1 MINSRTIIEGV
12 RPILCTEVG
21 MKDYKKILQ
30 LDSEGKS
37 KNEISQCLGY
47 QWRTVNDILKKAEEA
62 KVTYEQ
68 AKLLDNRALQKRIN
82 KPRKTDVG
90 YLEFD
95 LEYLHREL
103 ADPHVTM
110 QQLYDEYQQ
119 QAESLQ
125 KKAYSKS
132 QFSKKYQDFTTEK
145 KVSGHVKSKPGKR
158 LELDFAGDVLSYF
171 DRSMNKFIQVVLF
184 VATLSFSKLVYVEAI
199 LNQGAIC
206 FALALKNALD
216 FFRGQ
221 TTVVVVDNTKAAIIL
236 HVRYE
241 VAQLHSLMEDMSRH
255 YGFTVVAAPP
265 RKPKFKN
272 VVEASVHYSYID
284 IIAPLR
290 HNQYYSLE
298 TLNEGLWVEMGRF
311 NGRPFQEHPEWTRA
325 SLFLHEEA
333 ETLRALPDSPYEVR
347 QISKAQVRK
356 NSHVKCKTDGY
367 YYSVPFHYMHQ
378 QVFIKLGR
386 GDVQIYEA
394 DGDKI
399 GPFIYTHPRGSHR
412 FDFYVTENSHLPS
425 YIVDYVN
432 RDENQLLYKAGMAG
446 PSTYE
451 VVRRFFDHAE
461 SQQEAPEKYYETCA
475 GVVHLSERK
484 RDGRRVG
491 EELLEEAC
499 SQLCIQFPSH
509 AVLIRY
515 TRIKQK
521 LDDLCERQE
530 KKARAEDLRQL
541 LFEPDTFMDAELGL
555 GFGEGDDEQ

>member
-1 MINSRTIIEGV
+1 
-12 RPILCTEVG
+12 

-171 DRSMNKFIQVVLF
+171 DRSMNKFIQVVIF

-298 TLNEGLWVEMGRF
+298 TLNEGLWEEMGRF

>member
-171 DRSMNKFIQVVLF
+171 DRSMNKFIQVVIF

-221 TTVVVVDNTKAAIIL
+221 TTIVVVDNTKAAIIL

-298 TLNEGLWVEMGRF
+298 TLNEGLWEEMGRF

>member
-1 MINSRTIIEGV
+1 
-12 RPILCTEVG
+12 

-298 TLNEGLWVEMGRF
+298 TLNEGLWEEMGRF

>member
-1 MINSRTIIEGV
+1 
-12 RPILCTEVG
+12 

-30 LDSEGKS
+30 LNSEGKS

-47 QWRTVNDILKKAEEA
+47 QWRTVSDILKKAEEA
-62 KVTYEQ
+62 NVTYEQ
-68 AKLLDNRALQKRIN
+68 AKLLDNKTLQKRIT
-82 KPRKTDVG
+82 KPRKTADD

-103 ADPHVTM
+103 ADSHVTI
-110 QQLYDEYQQ
+110 QQLYEEYQQ
-119 QAESLQ
+119 QAENLQ

-132 QFSKKYQDFTTEK
+132 QFPKKYQDFTTDK
-145 KVSGHVKSKPGKR
+145 KVSGHVKSKPGRK
-158 LELDFAGDVLSYF
+158 LELDFAGDELSFF
-171 DRSMNKFIQVVLF
+171 DRSIGKFIQVILF

-199 LNQGAIC
+199 INQGAIC

-221 TTVVVVDNTKAAIIL
+221 TAVVVVDNTKAAIIL
-236 HVRYE
+236 HVKYE
-241 VAQLHSLMEDMSRH
+241 VAQLHSLMEDMSHH

-298 TLNEGLWVEMGRF
+298 TLNEGLWEEMGKF
-311 NGRPFQEHPEWTRA
+311 NDRPFKEHPEWTRT
-325 SLFLHEEA
+325 SLFLQEEA
-333 ETLRALPDSPYEVR
+333 EILRALPDSPYEVR

-386 GDVQIYEA
+386 SDVQIYEA
-394 DGDKI
+394 DGDRI
-399 GPFIYTHPRGSHR
+399 GPIIFIHPRGSHR

-475 GVVHLSERK
+475 GVVHLSDRK
-484 RDGRRVG
+484 RNGRRVG
-491 EELLEEAC
+491 ENLLEEAC
-499 SQLCIQFPSH
+499 NQLCIQFPSH

-515 TRIKQK
+515 TRIRQRI
-521 LDDLCERQE
+521 DELCERQE
-530 KKARAEDLRQL
+530 EKARAEDLHQL
-541 LFEPDTFMDAELGL
+541 LFDPGTFMDAELDL
-555 GFGEGDDEQ
+555 GFGEDNDER

>member
-1 MINSRTIIEGV
+1 
-12 RPILCTEVG
+12 

-37 KNEISQCLGY
+37 KNEICQCLGY
-47 QWRTVNDILKKAEEA
+47 QWRTVSDILKKAEAA
-62 KVTYEQ
+62 KITHEQ
-68 AKLLDNRALQKRIN
+68 ARLLDNKTLQKRIS
-82 KPRKTDVG
+82 KPRRTDADC
-90 YLEFD
+90 LEFD

-103 ADPHVTM
+103 VDPHVTM
-110 QQLYDEYQQ
+110 QQLYEEYQQ
-119 QAESLQ
+119 RAESLQ

-132 QFSKKYQDFTTEK
+132 QFSKIYKDFTTEK
-145 KVSGHVKSKPGKR
+145 KVSGHVKSKPGRK
-158 LELDFAGDVLSYF
+158 LELDFAGDALSYF
-171 DRSMNKFIQVVLF
+171 DRSINKFIQVVLF

-199 LNQGAIC
+199 PNQGAIC

-221 TTVVVVDNTKAAIIL
+221 TAVVVVDNTKAAIIL
-236 HVRYE
+236 HTKYE
-241 VAQLHSLMEDMSRH
+241 VAQLHSLMEDMSHH

-298 TLNEGLWVEMGRF
+298 TLNEGLWEEMGKF
-311 NGRPFQEHPEWTRA
+311 NDRPFKEHPEWTRT
-325 SLFLHEEA
+325 SLFLQEEA
-333 ETLRALPDSPYEVR
+333 EILRALPDSPYEVR
-347 QISKAQVRK
+347 QITKAQVRK
-356 NSHVKCKTDGY
+356 NSHVKCKIDGY

-386 GDVQIYEA
+386 RDVQIYEA
-394 DGDKI
+394 DGDRI
-399 GPFIYTHPRGSHR
+399 GPFIFTHPRGTHP
-412 FDFYVTENSHLPS
+412 FDFYVTEKSHLPS

-432 RDENQLLYKAGMAG
+432 RDESQLLYKAGIAG
-446 PSTYE
+446 PNTYE
-451 VVRRFFDHAE
+451 VIKRFFDHAE

-475 GVVHLSERK
+475 GVVHLSDRK
-484 RDGRRVG
+484 RNGRRVG
-491 EELLEEAC
+491 EKFLEEAC
-499 SQLCIQFPSH
+499 SQLCTQFPSH

-521 LDDLCERQE
+521 VDELCERQE
-530 KKARAEDLRQL
+530 EKARAEDLHQL
-541 LFEPDTFMDAELGL
+541 LFDPGPFLDAGLDL
-555 GFGEGDDEQ
+555 GFGGDDDEH

>member
-1 MINSRTIIEGV
+1 
-12 RPILCTEVG
+12 

-30 LDSEGKS
+30 LNSEGKS

-47 QWRTVNDILKKAEEA
+47 QWRTVSDILKKAEEA
-62 KVTYEQ
+62 KITYEQ
-68 AKLLDNRALQKRIN
+68 AKLLDNKTLQRRIA
-82 KPRKTDVG
+82 KPRRTDVD

-103 ADPHVTM
+103 ADSHVIM

-119 QAESLQ
+119 RAESLQ

-132 QFSKKYQDFTTEK
+132 QFAKKYQDFTEEK
-145 KVSGHVKSKPGKR
+145 KVSGHVKSKPGKK
-158 LELDFAGDVLSYF
+158 LELDFAGDALSFF
-171 DRSMNKFIQVVLF
+171 DRSMGKFIQVVLF

-199 LNQGAIC
+199 PNQGAIC

-221 TTVVVVDNTKAAIIL
+221 ATVVVVDNTKAAILL
-236 HVRYE
+236 HMKYE
-241 VAQLHSLMEDMSRH
+241 IAQLHSLLDDMSRH

-290 HNQYYSLE
+290 HNQYFSLE
-298 TLNEGLWVEMGRF
+298 TLNEGLWEEMGKF
-311 NGRPFQEHPEWTRA
+311 NDRPFKEHPEWTRT
-325 SLFLHEEA
+325 SLFLQEEA
-333 ETLRALPDSPYEVR
+333 QTLKALPDSPYEVR
-347 QISKAQVRK
+347 QISTATVRN

-386 GDVQIYEA
+386 SDVQIYDM
-394 DGDKI
+394 DGDGI
-399 GPFIYTHPRGSHR
+399 GSFICTHPRGSHR

-425 YIVDYVN
+425 YIEDYVN
-432 RDENQLLYKAGMAG
+432 RDENQILYKAGMAG
-446 PSTYE
+446 PNTYE

-461 SQQEAPEKYYETCA
+461 IQEEAPEKYYETCA
-475 GVVHLSERK
+475 GVVHLSDRK
-484 RDGRRVG
+484 KNGRRVG
-491 EELLEEAC
+491 ENLLEEAC
-499 SQLCIQFPSH
+499 RQLCLQFPSH
-509 AVLIRY
+509 TVLIRY

-521 LDDLCERQE
+521 IDELCERE
-530 KKARAEDLRQL
+530 EAKTRVEDLRQL
-541 LFEPDTFMDAELGL
+541 LLEPDTFMDLNL
-555 GFGEGDDEQ
+555 GFEEGKDER

>member
-1 MINSRTIIEGV
+1 
-12 RPILCTEVG
+12 

-221 TTVVVVDNTKAAIIL
+221 TTIVVVDNTKAAIIL

-298 TLNEGLWVEMGRF
+298 TLNEGLWEEMGRF

>member
-1 MINSRTIIEGV
+1 
-12 RPILCTEVG
+12 

-37 KNEISQCLGY
+37 KNEICQCLGY
-47 QWRTVNDILKKAEEA
+47 QWRTVSDILKKAEAA
-62 KVTYEQ
+62 KITHEQ
-68 AKLLDNRALQKRIN
+68 ARLLDNKTLQKRIS
-82 KPRKTDVG
+82 KPRRTDVD

-103 ADPHVTM
+103 VDPHVTM
-110 QQLYDEYQQ
+110 QQLYEEYQQ
-119 QAESLQ
+119 RAESLQ

-132 QFSKKYQDFTTEK
+132 QFSKIYKDFTTEK
-145 KVSGHVKSKPGKR
+145 KVSGHVKSKPGRK

-171 DRSMNKFIQVVLF
+171 DRSINKFIQVVLF

-199 LNQGAIC
+199 PNQGAIC

-221 TTVVVVDNTKAAIIL
+221 TAVVVVDNTKAAIIL
-236 HVRYE
+236 HTKYE
-241 VAQLHSLMEDMSRH
+241 VAQLHSLMEDMSHH

-298 TLNEGLWVEMGRF
+298 TLNEGLWEEMGKF
-311 NGRPFQEHPEWTRA
+311 NDRPFKEHPEWTRT
-325 SLFLHEEA
+325 SLFLQEEA
-333 ETLRALPDSPYEVR
+333 EILRALPDSPYEVR
-347 QISKAQVRK
+347 QITKAQVRK
-356 NSHVKCKTDGY
+356 NSHVKCKIDGY

-386 GDVQIYEA
+386 RDVQIYEA
-394 DGDKI
+394 DGDRI
-399 GPFIYTHPRGSHR
+399 GPFIFTHPRGTHP
-412 FDFYVTENSHLPS
+412 FDFYVTEKSHLPS

-432 RDENQLLYKAGMAG
+432 RDESQLLYKAGIAG
-446 PSTYE
+446 PNTYE
-451 VVRRFFDHAE
+451 VIKRFFDHAE

-475 GVVHLSERK
+475 GVVHLSDRK
-484 RDGRRVG
+484 RNGRRVG
-491 EELLEEAC
+491 EKFLEEAC
-499 SQLCIQFPSH
+499 SQLCTQFPSH

-521 LDDLCERQE
+521 VDELCERQE
-530 KKARAEDLRQL
+530 KKARAEDLHQL
-541 LFEPDTFMDAELGL
+541 LFDPGPFLDAGLDL
-555 GFGEGDDEQ
+555 GFGGDDDEH

>member
-1 MINSRTIIEGV
+1 
-12 RPILCTEVG
+12 

-298 TLNEGLWVEMGRF
+298 TLNEGLWEEMGRF

-399 GPFIYTHPRGSHR
+399 GPFIYAHPRGSHR